1 MSACPMPFLYERQV
15 IPIIKITSYQLLP
28 PFDNSRKAEVNGK
41 WGAGYFSN
49 NHLCITRGRD
59 TECKETKKAPSA
71 CLFCPDALS
80 HLGSPYRNE
89 GPFLQMVP
97 LLGRSLV
104 PLGWIRGQALQSYQS
119 FSAFFSYLI
128 GHRQLSH
135 NFGGRSYAR
144 DCVRGSVIQGLNS
157 QHRVVDK

>member
-1 MSACPMPFLYERQV
+1 MPFLYERQV

-97 LLGRSLV
+97 LLGRSLG
-104 PLGWIRGQALQSYQS
+104 PPGWGCQFRAAEASVVGKWSGTVQKGPAEVEAKRTASSICCILSADKTAIRT
-119 FSAFFSYLI
+119 
-128 GHRQLSH
+128 
-135 NFGGRSYAR
+135 
-144 DCVRGSVIQGLNS
+144 
-157 QHRVVDK
+157 